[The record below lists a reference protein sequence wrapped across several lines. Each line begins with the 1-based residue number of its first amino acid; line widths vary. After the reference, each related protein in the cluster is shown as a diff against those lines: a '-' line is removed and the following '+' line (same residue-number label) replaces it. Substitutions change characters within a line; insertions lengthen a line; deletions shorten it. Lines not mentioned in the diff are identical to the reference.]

1 MLEKENTKIDKINN
15 NIQTIV
21 TNIVGDM
28 NQYLVFKIGDEEYAL
43 DVLSVQ
49 EILGVTNI
57 TPVPGSPIYMLGLI
71 NLRGNILHV
80 IDLRVRFSIP
90 RDPDHNFQDDVIIVL
105 STVERRFGVLADM
118 VIDVINVNKDQISD
132 APIES
137 LSGLQIS
144 HVIKLDDKVVM
155 VLPVDEVVMSE
166 EELNKDK

>member
-1 MLEKENTKIDKINN
+1 MIENAKVDKINN
-15 NIQTIV
+15 NIQAIV

-28 NQYLVFKIGDEEYAL
+28 VQYLVFKIGDEEYAL

-49 EILGVTNI
+49 EILGVTSI
-57 TPVPGSPIYMLGLI
+57 TPVPGSPSYMVGLI

-80 IDLRVRFSIP
+80 IDLRVRFAMP

-118 VIDVINVNKDQISD
+118 VIDVINVSKDQISD
-132 APIES
+132 TPIES

-144 HVIKLDDKVVM
+144 HVIRLDDKVVM